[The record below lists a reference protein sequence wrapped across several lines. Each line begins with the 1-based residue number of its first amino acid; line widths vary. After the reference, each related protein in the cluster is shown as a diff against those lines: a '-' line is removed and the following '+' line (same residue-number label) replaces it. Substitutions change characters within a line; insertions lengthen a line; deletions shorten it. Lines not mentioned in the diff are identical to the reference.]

1 MTMNANVM
9 IILFI
14 LNPKKNPKKN
24 ILKKLFQFCN
34 KIFKSLKYFNIFFSE
49 YILIIQFIYLISILN
64 YLNNIK
70 YMKKICIK

>member
-24 ILKKLFQFCN
+24 IFKILFQFCN